1 MIAFPCTSVPIPDA
15 VASRI
20 GHQYPDR
27 VQQAIGEAADAVHR
41 LHLCRIPRYE
51 EGRQNALAD
60 LARANKILAAWN
72 PRTVYGPDDLP
83 QQLRRKEDS

>member
-1 MIAFPCTSVPIPDA
+1 MIAFPRTNVPVPDA

-27 VQQAIGEAADAVHR
+27 VQQAIGEAADAMPR

-60 LARANKILAAWN
+60 LHRANRTLAAWN
-72 PRTVYGPDDLP
+72 PRTVYGPADLP
-83 QQLRRKEDS
+83 QRLQKGA

>member
-1 MIAFPCTSVPIPDA
+1 VIAFPRTNVPVPDA

-20 GHQYPDR
+20 GHQYPAHI
-27 VQQAIGEAADAVHR
+27 QTAIAQAADAVRR

-51 EGRQNALAD
+51 EGRQNALTD
-60 LARANKILAAWN
+60 LHRANKVLAAWN

-83 QQLRRKEDS
+83 QQLQRKEGS

>member
-1 MIAFPCTSVPIPDA
+1 MIAFPRTSVPVPDA

-27 VQQAIGEAADAVHR
+27 VQAAIGQAADAVHR

-51 EGRQNALAD
+51 EGRQNALAE
-60 LARANKILAAWN
+60 WN

-83 QQLRRKEDS
+83 QQLRRKGNR